1 MKFPAINNEA
11 EYKGILTGLRLE
23 KALEVENLLVQSD
36 SKLVVGKI
44 LEEYEAREERMQK
57 CLKLTKH
64 LAQKFNK
71 VEFVQIPKSKNI
83 VVDEVAKLAWSE
95 EGAMSMGLMMKV
107 QKHPNIEEV
116 STFAIQSTDSW
127 MTPII
132 SFL

>member
-1 MKFPAINNEA
+1 MI
-11 EYKGILTGLRLE
+11 
-23 KALEVENLLVQSD
+23 
-36 SKLVVGKI
+36 GKI
-44 LEEYEAREERMQK
+44 LAEYEAREERMQK

-64 LAQKFNK
+64 LAQKFDK

-83 VVDEVAKLAWSE
+83 VVDEVSKLAWSE
-95 EGAMSMGLMMKV
+95 EGAMSKGLMMKV
-107 QKHPNIEEV
+107 QKHPSIEEV

>member
-1 MKFPAINNEA
+1 MKFPAINNKA

-107 QKHPNIEEV
+107 QKHPSIEEV